1 MDLHLADRRL
11 ILRASAVVLTLAVI
25 VLLFA
30 AAQTTFADG
39 PGGVPDTPIG
49 LEASAVHA
57 GIVDIEW
64 NQVEG
69 VESYEVRVMPSGT
82 WISLPGEGM
91 EIAHYGAGAIVRNL
105 PHEGRYYFSVRAR
118 NESGASEW
126 SALPVRAGYWDPI
139 RVVGRSRACERRRH
153 GHTLHRRQIERGR
166 YADCG
171 HVRHRRRKRP

>member
-11 ILRASAVVLTLAVI
+11 ILRGSAVVLTLAVI

-30 AAQTTFADG
+30 TAQTAFADG
-39 PGGVPDTPIG
+39 PGGVPDTPNG

-57 GIVDIEW
+57 GIVDIKW
-64 NQVEG
+64 NEVEG
-69 VESYEVRVMPSGT
+69 AESYEVRVMPSGT

-105 PHEGRYYFSVRAR
+105 PHEGRYYFSVTR
-118 NESGASEW
+118 SERVGRIRVVCI
-126 SALPVRAGYWDPI
+126 PVRAGYWDPI
-139 RVVGRSRACERRRH
+139 PVVGRPRACERRRH

-166 YADCG
+166 DADCG

>member
-30 AAQTTFADG
+30 AAQTAFADG
-39 PGGVPDTPIG
+39 PGGVPDTPNG

-57 GIVDIEW
+57 GIVDIKW
-64 NQVEG
+64 NEVEG
-69 VESYEVRVMPSGT
+69 AESYEVRVMPSGT

-126 SALPVRAGYWDPI
+126 SAFLFVQATGTPSEWSGVPEPVNAAATGTPSI
-139 RVVGRSRACERRRH
+139 VG
-153 GHTLHRRQIERGR
+153 QIERGR
-166 YADCG
+166 DADCG
-171 HVRHRRRKRP
+171 HVRHRRRKRS